1 MALTGAEFAEKTGCG
16 ASQFSVVSVIQLF
29 WTSRLRVL
37 KGGTPMN
44 SVDAVAILLTE
55 LDEARLGEMVPLLE
69 ALHEAVSRLDELDLQ
84 DVEPAVTL
92 SVMEGER

>member
-1 MALTGAEFAEKTGCG
+1 MAVR

-29 WTSRLRVL
+29 WTSLLRVL

-44 SVDAVAILLTE
+44 SVDARATILTE
-55 LDEARLGEMVPLLE
+55 LDETRLGEMAPLLE
-69 ALHEAVSRLDELDLQ
+69 AFQDAVSRLDELDLQ

-92 SVMEGER
+92 SVTEGEK